1 MKTLKLIIPVF
12 SILLLMSCGESSKNL
27 TVKTETYCDHCE
39 TCESCKAKVETALK
53 ATSGVNSAEMK
64 VSAQTISVNYVDYNR
79 NVSFP
84 INKIK
89 NIKKIGGFY
98 KIWISRKCMYINIDS
113 FEMGN
118 AEEFYNWLDS
128 FG

>member
-1 MKTLKLIIPVF
+1 MIFARKRKIDGVH
-12 SILLLMSCGESSKNL
+12 ILSFDN
-27 TVKTETYCDHCE
+27 
-39 TCESCKAKVETALK
+39 
-53 ATSGVNSAEMK
+53 
-64 VSAQTISVNYVDYNR
+64 QTISVNYVDYNR

-84 INKIK
+84 INEIK

-118 AEEFYNWLDS
+118 AEEFYNWLDKITQNAY
-128 FG
+128 

>member
-64 VSAQTISVNYVDYNR
+64 VSAQTISVNYDP
-79 NVSFP
+79 SKTDEA
-84 INKIK
+84 KIK
-89 NIKKIGGFY
+89 QVIAMTGFNAGEVKADPASYDNLDDCCKK
-98 KIWISRKCMYINIDS
+98 K
-113 FEMGN
+113 
-118 AEEFYNWLDS
+118 
-128 FG
+128 